1 MNACCRLSAMIESN
15 EGKEK
20 NKEKKGVKIEA
31 SYKGGG
37 RVVWSPMMILV
48 M

>member
-1 MNACCRLSAMIESN
+1 MIESN
-15 EGKEK
+15 EGKEKK